1 MIVCIIVQELKKK
14 LVVITLMGLDAE
26 TDLTRAVEQ
35 ATTQLAELLGSIDE
49 KLDKLIRL
57 VTKLTQ
63 K

>member
-1 MIVCIIVQELKKK
+1 
-14 LVVITLMGLDAE
+14 VIALMGLGAE
-26 TDLTRAVEQ
+26 TDLTRAIEQ